1 MAFLT
6 WTTTREA
13 LFGGAAGGG
22 KSDTLLFSAL
32 QYACVP
38 GYSALLLR
46 QTYPQL
52 SGPDG
57 FIDRCNEWLAGS
69 GARYVSTNKRW
80 TFPSGATLSF
90 DHCERDEERYK
101 FQSFA
106 YHFVGVDELT
116 QWKTDRVYRYVGF
129 SRVRKPAVN
138 ESLPACPN
146 CGMTAAD
153 IPLRTR
159 AATNPGGPGNNWVY
173 ERFILNK
180 GDERK
185 FMPSRISDNPSLDAD
200 AYVKGL
206 NELDSIERARLLDG
220 NWDIREEG
228 GLFKQEWFNITA
240 NLPDDMK
247 RVRFWDLAAT
257 AKVRGNDPDWTV
269 GALVGFKD
277 GRYFILDIQRMRGTP
292 YEVEQ
297 LIRKTAERD
306 GISVA
311 IAMEQEPGSSGV
323 NVIDHYSR
331 TVLAG
336 FNFRGVR
343 AVGSKTERAS
353 VFSAAA
359 EAGNVFMLR
368 APWNSVFADECEVF
382 PYGNHDDQIDAVSGA
397 MQTLVGKKG
406 KSKVRIIV

>member
-1 MAFLT
+1 M
-6 WTTTREA
+6 
-13 LFGGAAGGG
+13 
-22 KSDTLLFSAL
+22 SAL
-32 QYACVP
+32 QYVCVP

-52 SGPDG
+52 AGPDG
-57 FIDRCNEWLAGS
+57 FIDRCNEWLSGS
-69 GARYVSTNKRW
+69 GAKYSTTNKRW

-138 ESLPACPN
+138 DSLRACPG
-146 CGMTAAD
+146 CGMTAGD

-180 GDERK
+180 GQERK
-185 FMPSRISDNPSLDAD
+185 FMPSKISDNPSLDAE
-200 AYVKGL
+200 AYIKGL
-206 NELDSIERARLLDG
+206 NELDSVERARLLDG
-220 NWDIREEG
+220 NWDVREEG
-228 GLFKQEWFNITA
+228 GLFKQDWFTVTG
-240 NLPDDMK
+240 NLPDGMK
-247 RVRFWDLAAT
+247 LVRYWDLAAT
-257 AKVRGNDPDWTV
+257 AKTRSNDPDWTV
-269 GALVGFKD
+269 GALVGLKD
-277 GRYFILDIQRMRGTP
+277 GRYFVLDIRRMRGTP
-292 YEVEQ
+292 YEVET
-297 LIRKTAERD
+297 LIRRTAEGD
-306 GISVA
+306 GIGTA
-311 IAMEQEPGSSGV
+311 IIMEQEPGSSGV

-331 TVLAG
+331 EVLTG
-336 FNFRGVR
+336 YNFRGQR
-343 AVGSKTERAS
+343 SIGSKQERAS

-359 EAGNVFMLR
+359 EAGNVFLYR
-368 APWNSVFADECEVF
+368 AGWNSVFIDECEVF

-397 MQTLVGKKG
+397 IQALVNNKS